1 VSQSASARAGRLHAA
16 LSATFEGLH
25 STVGGASFERR
36 TGHVRLLLP
45 SVPIAVF
52 NGVLVE
58 SEPCS
63 GIGDWISEVE
73 ERGLPCGVQLR
84 EGQHPEVEAE
94 ARAMGLTER
103 TPMPGMALAF
113 EELVEA
119 SCDALDIS
127 RVEDEEGLLDAATVA
142 AGSFGAPP
150 AVLQALYRPEVV
162 ELDGMNVYLGRVEA
176 EAVTT
181 AIGYRTGRE
190 GAIFIV
196 ATPVEHRRHGYG
208 AAITSFATRSL
219 FESGADLAWLQTSP
233 MGERVY
239 YRLGFRQVANHILL
253 SRPNP
258 QSS

>member
-1 VSQSASARAGRLHAA
+1 
-16 LSATFEGLH
+16 
-25 STVGGASFERR
+25 
-36 TGHVRLLLP
+36 
-45 SVPIAVF
+45 
-52 NGVLVE
+52 
-58 SEPCS
+58 
-63 GIGDWISEVE
+63 
-73 ERGLPCGVQLR
+73 
-84 EGQHPEVEAE
+84 
-94 ARAMGLTER
+94 MGLTER

-219 FESGADLAWLQTSP
+219 FESGADLAWLQT
-233 MGERVY
+233 
-239 YRLGFRQVANHILL
+239 
-253 SRPNP
+253 
-258 QSS
+258 